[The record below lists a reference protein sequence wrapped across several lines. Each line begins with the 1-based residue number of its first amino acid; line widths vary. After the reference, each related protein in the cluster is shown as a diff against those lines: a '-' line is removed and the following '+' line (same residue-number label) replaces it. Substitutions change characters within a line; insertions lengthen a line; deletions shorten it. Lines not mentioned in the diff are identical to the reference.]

1 MADFSIKSG
10 DDTPSLV
17 DSLTYGNG
25 DPVDLTNATVGL
37 IMRSFSSPAPVALT
51 GTATITAALEGN
63 VAFTFTAADTATAG
77 LYMANW
83 SVVFND
89 GAKMTFPTTGY
100 LWISVEESLLET
112 GHIRLVGLPDVK
124 DYLNID
130 HNDRRH
136 DEKILGFIDAVRPQ
150 VERITGPILN
160 ARFDERFAGGNS
172 VISLTNRPSAGTG
185 CTPYINVVGVVEYRA
200 AMEFPL
206 ASVATPVYGSIYSY
220 ELDERLGTITRRSAG
235 GSTIPFALGPASV
248 RVIYECGQRVVPE
261 NVRTAVKEWA
271 RIDLTSTMMVGSGR
285 LTVADTEDASSMAPS
300 PAFGMPRRV
309 AEMLAPIR
317 RGPSLA

>member
-83 SVVFND
+83 TVVFND

-124 DYLNID
+124 DYLSID

-136 DEKILGFIDAVRPQ
+136 DQKLLRFIDGIRPQ
-150 VERITGPILN
+150 IERMMGPVLPTT
-160 ARFDERFAGGNS
+160 FDEKYRGGNDT
-172 VISLTNRPSAGTG
+172 ITLINRPSAGTG
-185 CTPYINVVGVVEYRA
+185 CSPVINVLGVTEYRGPI
-200 AMEFPL
+200 EYPL

-220 ELDERLGTITRRSAG
+220 ELDQRMGTITRRSAG
-235 GSTIPFALGPASV
+235 GSTIPFAIGANSV
-248 RVIYECGQRVVPE
+248 RVVYQAYQAQVPA
-261 NVRTAVKEWA
+261 NVTEACLEWVRSDA
-271 RIDLTSTMMVGSGR
+271 TITQMIGTGKQTL
-285 LTVADTEDASSMAPS
+285 ADQQDFQTGAPM
-300 PAFGMPRRV
+300 GMPRHV
-309 AEMLAPIR
+309 KELLSPAS
-317 RGPSLA
+317 RGPSIA